1 MINISDRLRQRRDE
15 LGMTQEAVAAAAGMN
30 VTQYNGYERGRSAP
44 SDVTLPRLAKAL
56 QTTQE
61 ALMGLAAIPTTRR
74 ASESKREALKR
85 LKVAFEAQVAA
96 ELELAPAD
104 ITVRIEIL

>member
-1 MINISDRLRQRRDE
+1 MINIHDRLRERRDE

-61 ALMGLAAIPTTRR
+61 TLMGLATTPSARR
-74 ASESKREALKR
+74 ASEPKRETLRR
-85 LKVAFEAQVAA
+85 LKAAFEAQVAA

-104 ITVRIEIL
+104 VAIRIELF